1 MEQKLRK
8 TGGEVVLGSGET
20 EKELSDGR
28 EAITLR
34 DRADKSRESRDAKM
48 GR

>member
-1 MEQKLRK
+1 MEQKLRE
-8 TGGEVVLGSGET
+8 TGGEMVLGSGEM

-34 DRADKSRESRDAKM
+34 DRAGRSRESRDTKM

>member
-1 MEQKLRK
+1 MEQKLRETEGK
-8 TGGEVVLGSGET
+8 MVLGSGET

-34 DRADKSRESRDAKM
+34 DRVDKSRESRDAEM